1 MNSIFFLENP
11 LCVFRDAS
19 YGWAE
24 YSISILDCLHA
35 LDKALKFNFFDINDF
50 DVDEY
55 EHYEVN
61 HFVIF
66 NLSFIF

>member
-1 MNSIFFLENP
+1 MF
-11 LCVFRDAS
+11 VYRFRDAS

-35 LDKALKFNFFDINDF
+35 IEKAIKFNFFDFTDF

-55 EHYEVN
+55 EHYEVT
-61 HFVIF
+61 IF
-66 NLSFIF
+66 TEKVDVYPEL

>member
-1 MNSIFFLENP
+1 MF
-11 LCVFRDAS
+11 VYRFRDAS

-35 LDKALKFNFFDINDF
+35 IEKAIKFNFFDFADF

-55 EHYEVN
+55 EHYEVTV
-61 HFVIF
+61 FKE
-66 NLSFIF
+66 S